1 MTKGCIRMDENNN
14 VNQETGFVLNNNNAA
29 AGSQQDASGQADQTV
44 WQQGAQSQTTGQTN
58 TQQSQTDPGQ
68 AWSQPQAMP
77 SGDNTYRFQ
86 NVKPEGDKK
95 KKEHK
100 GDSHFPKMVAYGAVF
115 GLIAAVC
122 FFGLNSIFNVIRG
135 KNSSD
140 TQVGSTTS
148 NPVQVTTVS
157 GGAAG
162 VSDVSG
168 IVENVMP
175 AIVAITEK
183 STQTSY
189 FGQSYSSQGA
199 GSGFIV
205 KQDNDQLL
213 IVTNNHVVADADDI
227 TVQFNDGESVEAT
240 VKGTS
245 ESNDLAVLTVSMSKL
260 KDSTKKSIKV
270 ASLGSSDDVKV
281 GQMVIAIGNALGY
294 GQSVT
299 VGYVSAKDRE
309 VSAQDSSTGKKTT
322 QVLMQTDAA
331 INPGNSGGALID
343 TNGNVI
349 GINSSKYFSYGNNN
363 VEGMGYAIPMSS
375 AVSVINDLMDRQV
388 LKDTEKGYLGITGRT
403 ITEDVSKA
411 YGIPVGVYVASI
423 SDTGAAYKAG
433 IKEGDVITKIG
444 SQSVKSIDEVQEI
457 VNNTKVGTTITVTVK
472 RSNDGEYKEKEINV
486 TLKSKDTL
494 NGLEDSSDAGNDSS
508 QQDQQQDQQGGMN
521 PYSGGQSDENDSQIV
536 PWSGGIY

>member
-1 MTKGCIRMDENNN
+1 MDENNN

-58 TQQSQTDPGQ
+58 TQQSQADPGQ

-100 GDSHFPKMVAYGAVF
+100 GDSNFPKMVAYGAVF

-140 TQVGSTTS
+140 TQVGSTAS

-270 ASLGSSDDVKV
+270 ASLGSF
-281 GQMVIAIGNALGY
+281 
-294 GQSVT
+294 
-299 VGYVSAKDRE
+299 R
-309 VSAQDSSTGKKTT
+309 
-322 QVLMQTDAA
+322 
-331 INPGNSGGALID
+331 
-343 TNGNVI
+343 
-349 GINSSKYFSYGNNN
+349 
-363 VEGMGYAIPMSS
+363 
-375 AVSVINDLMDRQV
+375 
-388 LKDTEKGYLGITGRT
+388 
-403 ITEDVSKA
+403 
-411 YGIPVGVYVASI
+411 
-423 SDTGAAYKAG
+423 
-433 IKEGDVITKIG
+433 
-444 SQSVKSIDEVQEI
+444 
-457 VNNTKVGTTITVTVK
+457 
-472 RSNDGEYKEKEINV
+472 
-486 TLKSKDTL
+486 
-494 NGLEDSSDAGNDSS
+494 
-508 QQDQQQDQQGGMN
+508 
-521 PYSGGQSDENDSQIV
+521 
-536 PWSGGIY
+536 